1 MRGHVLQVLSTLC
14 VSTVLTGPVQAQQN
28 LPVAPSAQT
37 AQNNDHTVEGVV
49 VSVTPDTL
57 VIRSGDNQYHLF
69 TSHGSGDAKVNDR
82 VRVHGGEADVD
93 GTRAADNVNVLHII
107 EGTVVSTTPETLV
120 VRSDENRYH
129 LFTYSPN
136 VVHNESVTSGARVR
150 VEGSVPGPNGTRVA
164 DHVTLVQPGEASVA
178 GTTQTTAAPAS
189 STPPPSS
196 ATEAHVSATQAH
208 GGSGAQDTPAG
219 PVNPTSL
226 KIEAEARKLHVGGRV
241 GFGLDP
247 ELVLFGPEAR
257 FGPFFSS
264 RLMFQPNLE
273 FGFGELTD
281 MYAVNGDVAFHLSK
295 TYNAWI
301 PYVGMGP
308 SFNFV
313 NRAASNGET
322 SFSDFQFKTGLNIF
336 AGAQRRKMF
345 VEMKTNL
352 WASETPTFRVY
363 VGYTF

>member
-14 VSTVLTGPVQAQQN
+14 VSAVLAGTVQAQPN
-28 LPVAPSAQT
+28 PPVAPSAQT
-37 AQNNDHTVEGVV
+37 APNTDHTAEGVV

-57 VIRSGDNQYHLF
+57 VIRSDDNQYHLF
-69 TSHGSGDAKVNDR
+69 TSHGSSNIKVNDR

-136 VVHNESVTSGARVR
+136 YVHNESVTTGARVR

-164 DHVTLVQPGEASVA
+164 DRVALVQPGEASAA
-178 GTTQTTAAPAS
+178 GTTQTTAAATSGP
-189 STPPPSS
+189 PPPSS
-196 ATEAHVSATQAH
+196 TTEAHVSATQAH
-208 GGSGAQDTPAG
+208 GGAGAQGTPAG

-226 KIEAEARKLHVGGRV
+226 KIEAEARKLHIGGRL

-281 MYAVNGDVAFHLSK
+281 MYAVNGDVAFHFTK
-295 TYNAWI
+295 THNDWI
-301 PYVGMGP
+301 PYAGLGP

-322 SFSDFQFKTGLNIF
+322 SFSDFHFNTGLNIF
-336 AGAQRRKMF
+336 AGAQKNKMF

-352 WASETPTFRVY
+352 WANDTPTFRVY